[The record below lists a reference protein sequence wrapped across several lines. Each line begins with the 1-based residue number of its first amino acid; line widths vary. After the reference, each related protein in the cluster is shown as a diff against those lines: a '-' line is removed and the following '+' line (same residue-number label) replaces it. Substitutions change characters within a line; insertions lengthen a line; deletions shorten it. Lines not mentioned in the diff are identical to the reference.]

1 MDFLG
6 KIQPFV
12 GKIGETNFHRGCQII
27 RGLSR
32 VKGRLAEGM
41 EKSRPKPSKS
51 CRFMGNRCKSERP
64 LSGLETCSLPRPLLG
79 GRGVAKVNDRLAVW
93 RHVPFLVLS

>member
-12 GKIGETNFHRGCQII
+12 GKIGETNFLQGCQII

-32 VKGRLAEGM
+32 VKGRLAEGLGKSH
-41 EKSRPKPSKS
+41 EKPLKY
-51 CRFMGNRCKSERP
+51 CRFKGNRCKSERP
-64 LSGLETCSLPRPLLG
+64 LSGLETIPSSYG
-79 GRGVAKVNDRLAVW
+79 GTIYRMLQK
-93 RHVPFLVLS
+93 